1 MTADAAQ
8 RYSFQM
14 KSGSGD
20 ESLSFQDFWKML
32 LESGA
37 DPQHATI
44 DWVENHYKW
53 IVWKLAC
60 IERSYARQAGGKY
73 LTVQN
78 VLEELKY
85 RYEREVNLG
94 HRSPLRKILEGDAAP
109 VHMMIL
115 CVSAIRVCPTE
126 EFNDL
131 SPFKGLKEKSK
142 EAEHLI
148 SNDIQKSSSRCP
160 VKLEVTDGWYCLNAI
175 LDEALSK
182 QLLAGKLFVGQ
193 KLRICGASLH
203 GWVGPLSPFEAFRTV
218 SLVLHINGTYRAHW
232 AERLSFCRGLPI
244 PLAFNCIKEGGGP
257 VPRTFVG
264 VTRIYPTLY
273 MERLANGGY
282 TIRSE
287 RAEDKTLHLYNQ
299 RRTHIVED
307 IVLKAENENLPLDS
321 IKDKDEGEK
330 LYSVLENAAE
340 PELIMADMT
349 STQLAAFA
357 TYQSKREAAKQASLE
372 KHIQKALADA
382 DLDSRKVTPLMRLRI
397 TGLTRKG
404 MNKINSK
411 GGNRGIL
418 KCEGLVTIWQPTE
431 KQVIELKE
439 GAIYCAYGLVPLV
452 GKSGDN
458 YSHDLIQFQANKS
471 TLWCR
476 IPQSI
481 CKNFE
486 FSYAPRSALL
496 LSDLGKV
503 PLYSEFDTAV
513 LVLHVGEPYSYG
525 KRKRQWLFVSDSS
538 VDFDSSFEPS
548 ESILAID
555 FSLPSDSFIPVDH
568 SLAGFTVGFCNL
580 LKQKRDQNNSLWVAE
595 MTENSLHSV
604 HFNVANF
611 CHLKAAA
618 ESVDKWAKVSFHMV
632 EKLSRRVSGIV
643 RNTM

>member
-1 MTADAAQ
+1 M
-8 RYSFQM
+8 
-14 KSGSGD
+14 
-20 ESLSFQDFWKML
+20 
-32 LESGA
+32 
-37 DPQHATI
+37 
-44 DWVENHYKW
+44 
-53 IVWKLAC
+53 
-60 IERSYARQAGGKY
+60 
-73 LTVQN
+73 
-78 VLEELKY
+78 
-85 RYEREVNLG
+85 
-94 HRSPLRKILEGDAAP
+94 
-109 VHMMIL
+109 
-115 CVSAIRVCPTE
+115 
-126 EFNDL
+126 
-131 SPFKGLKEKSK
+131 
-142 EAEHLI
+142 
-148 SNDIQKSSSRCP
+148 
-160 VKLEVTDGWYCLNAI
+160 
-175 LDEALSK
+175 
-182 QLLAGKLFVGQ
+182 
-193 KLRICGASLH
+193 
-203 GWVGPLSPFEAFRTV
+203 
-218 SLVLHINGTYRAHW
+218 
-232 AERLSFCRGLPI
+232 
-244 PLAFNCIKEGGGP
+244 
-257 VPRTFVG
+257 
-264 VTRIYPTLY
+264 
-273 MERLANGGY
+273 
-282 TIRSE
+282 
-287 RAEDKTLHLYNQ
+287 HLYNQ

-349 STQLAAFA
+349 STQLTAFA

-404 MNKINSK
+404 MNKINCK

-418 KCEGLVTIWQPTE
+418 KREGLVTIWQPTE
-431 KQVIELKE
+431 KQATELKE
-439 GAIYCAYGLVPLV
+439 GAVYCAYGLVPLV

-486 FSYAPRSALL
+486 FLYAPRSALL

-538 VDFDSSFEPS
+538 VDFDSSCEPS

-555 FSLPSDSFIPVDH
+555 FSLPCDSFIPVDH

-604 HFNVANF
+604 NFNVANF

-632 EKLSRRVSGIV
+632 ENLSRRVSGIV
-643 RNTM
+643 RNTI